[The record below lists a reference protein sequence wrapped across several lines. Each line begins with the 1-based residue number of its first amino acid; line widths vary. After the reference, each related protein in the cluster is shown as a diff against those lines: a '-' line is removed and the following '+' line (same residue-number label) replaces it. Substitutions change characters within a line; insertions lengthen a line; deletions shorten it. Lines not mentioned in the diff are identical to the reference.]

1 MKKQGSSFLI
11 FVLLLSIGL
20 VLISEKYSFIKRERK
35 DSALMY
41 RASALASEWFD
52 IISRIKKEKGL
63 LSPES
68 ENLKY
73 PGLIG
78 LEYSEITTTLG
89 SLDAKYTANNPEFAA
104 LTVKFLSNAGIDS
117 TSTVGVI
124 SSGSF
129 PSLVISTLAAIQTLG
144 AKVILISSLGA
155 SSYGANDPNATWI
168 DMEKWLRENGG
179 LKYRSSIVTLGAEN
193 DNGLGLQ
200 DDGIVILEQAALRCG
215 VTLFRPETYVQSL
228 NTKLDL
234 LTKGKIK
241 LLINIGGNQVA
252 IGKCPHGS
260 AISNGFHKK
269 LNTCHDSD
277 RGLIFRLS
285 EKGTPVLHYLNIKS
299 LAAEYGLPIAPSQYF
314 SKPEIIYLEKVP
326 ERPYSVLALL
336 IITCSFLLNGFIK
349 TRKENQKNKAMI
361 NNKSLNEK

>member
-1 MKKQGSSFLI
+1 MKKPGSLFLI
-11 FVLLLSIGL
+11 IVLLLSIGL
-20 VLISEKYSFIKRERK
+20 IIISEKFSFVKRERK

-41 RASALASEWFD
+41 RASTLASNWFD
-52 IISRIKKEKGL
+52 IISKIKKEKGL

-104 LTVKFLSNAGIDS
+104 LTVKFLIQAGIDS

-129 PSLVISTLAAIQTLG
+129 PSLAISTLAAIQTLG

-168 DMEKWLRENGG
+168 DMEKWLRDNGG
-179 LKYRSSIVTLGAEN
+179 LKYRSTLVTLGAEN

-200 DDGIVILEQAALRCG
+200 DEGIAMLEQAANRCD
-215 VTLFRPETYVQSL
+215 VTLFKPQTFDQSL

-234 LTKGKIK
+234 LTKSKIN
-241 LLINIGGNQVA
+241 LLINIGGSQVA
-252 IGKCPHGS
+252 LGKCPHGS
-260 AISNGFHKK
+260 AINNGFHKT
-269 LNTCHDSD
+269 LNTCNDSD

-285 EKGTPVLHYLNIKS
+285 EKGIPVLHYLNIKS
-299 LAAEYGLPIAPSQYF
+299 LASEYGLPIAPSKVF
-314 SKPEIIYLEKVP
+314 EKPELIYYEQAPDKS
-326 ERPYSVLALL
+326 YSVLALL
-336 IITCSFLLNGFIK
+336 FIAGSFFLNGLK
-349 TRKENQKNKAMI
+349 QKKKEI
-361 NNKSLNEK
+361 H